1 MRAALYEFSALSC
14 SILRGCFRSIEETA
28 PPETLSAAA
37 AVQIAPLA
45 AQPSHFTPGRAGW
58 HDLAANHMLK
68 MLSC

>member
-1 MRAALYEFSALSC
+1 MRGALYEFSAPSC
-14 SILRGCFRSIEETA
+14 SILRGCLRRIQQTA

-45 AQPSHFTPGRAGW
+45 AQRSHFTPERAEW

-68 MLSC
+68 ML